1 MSGGQ
6 PRHGWGHRLR
16 ELLGGDLLG
25 CRGARDQPG
34 VRSSA
39 QALKRRGACSGGHVK
54 GEGGVRRVHFRRRT
68 AHIKRAHIG
77 RVQIFKNVSRR
88 SAVLTADTFSDFP
101 KNVDE
106 LSISANSGE
115 FSSSLTKCGHNEF
128 STMMANFGKLSAIV

>member
-1 MSGGQ
+1 MVMSGGQ

-54 GEGGVRRVHFRRRT
+54 GEGGVRRAHFRRRT
-68 AHIKRAHIG
+68 AHNKRAHIG

-88 SAVLTADTFSDFP
+88 SAVLTADMWTNDQFQRIPAKFSRTVGVFLAA
-101 KNVDE
+101 KH
-106 LSISANSGE
+106 SGILCRS
-115 FSSSLTKCGHNEF
+115 FLF
-128 STMMANFGKLSAIV
+128 